1 MLTFV
6 INCELFLRL
15 TALAPKR
22 GSSYHDFFHTCSD
35 IEEPTLQNYRSLP
48 PPYEQS
54 THSTLYPSSTITSDR
69 SGNGQ
74 IHPQGNPPPV
84 EMPAATASGAN
95 PTPNGNIPKSR
106 DHNQGNQDRK
116 YTVEQKT
123 AVIRVRKCAPT
134 AFYEILGCEKSVTD
148 AEIKKAYRKL
158 SLLTHPDKNG
168 YDGADEA
175 FKSECLLPRSTNG
188 IRDGGGIVGKKIRL
202 MGIAWIC
209 SGLESFP
216 DPIGC
221 GEEGEI

>member
-1 MLTFV
+1 
-6 INCELFLRL
+6 
-15 TALAPKR
+15 
-22 GSSYHDFFHTCSD
+22 
-35 IEEPTLQNYRSLP
+35 
-48 PPYEQS
+48 
-54 THSTLYPSSTITSDR
+54 
-69 SGNGQ
+69 
-74 IHPQGNPPPV
+74 
-84 EMPAATASGAN
+84 MPAATASGAN

-134 AFYEILGCEKSVTD
+134 AFYEILGCEKGVTD

-175 FKSECLLPRSTNG
+175 FKSECLLLCLHMVSG
-188 IRDGGGIVGKKIRL
+188 MGEELWAKKSWL
-202 MGIAWIC
+202 MGIASIC

-216 DPIGC
+216 DLIRH
-221 GEEGEI
+221 GEEGEV